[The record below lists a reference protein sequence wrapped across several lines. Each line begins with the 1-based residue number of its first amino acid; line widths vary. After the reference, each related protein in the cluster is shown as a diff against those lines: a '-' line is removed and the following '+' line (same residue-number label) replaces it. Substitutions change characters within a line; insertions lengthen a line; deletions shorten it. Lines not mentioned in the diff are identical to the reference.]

1 MPISA
6 HLLKRGYKLIDAGQL
21 QSAEMVID
29 AVVRADPK
37 NVTAWKAYLQIYQY
51 RNDPD
56 WLMDRILKNNELSE
70 KDKADIRTYQDYL
83 VQNLS
88 EHKQSSG
95 EANPPR
101 AFCFGPT
108 QETSV
113 QDNTVIFELIDEYD
127 YPARKIERENRKRI
141 RQIYKYNIPQYVWQA
156 IALLVLFYAGIR
168 LLVLE
173 NVLGYL
179 MMGVFIFGGIR
190 WLRSLNDQKAP
201 PPLDVT
207 HAYSLDTENDL
218 FIINKPVADEKVD
231 KNNKDNSSRIRYLD
245 K

>member
-1 MPISA
+1 
-6 HLLKRGYKLIDAGQL
+6 
-21 QSAEMVID
+21 
-29 AVVRADPK
+29 
-37 NVTAWKAYLQIYQY
+37 
-51 RNDPD
+51 
-56 WLMDRILKNNELSE
+56 
-70 KDKADIRTYQDYL
+70 
-83 VQNLS
+83 
-88 EHKQSSG
+88 
-95 EANPPR
+95 
-101 AFCFGPT
+101 
-108 QETSV
+108 
-113 QDNTVIFELIDEYD
+113 LIDEYD